1 METLHLLATAN
12 CQLFFQ
18 LENFST
24 FPFTPH
30 RTKVDGRALQRQN
43 LKRMPQKNWLK
54 MG

>member
-24 FPFTPH
+24 FSFTPQRSGVH
-30 RTKVDGRALQRQN
+30 GRALQKQN
-43 LKRMPQKNWLK
+43 LRRMPQKI
-54 MG
+54 G